1 MSSKRET
8 SVILTITRKEFHQ
21 HIISFRFIV
30 CFILSVILISISTY
44 YRSINFSE
52 RLREY
57 NTAVI
62 NSQND
67 MEQIEALSLLQPKV
81 HKPPVL
87 GSVFVEGI
95 ERKLGTETTISHR
108 YIPAESQGGKILN
121 QFAGVFKTFD
131 FSDVAVILLILLA
144 FLLSYDVVSG
154 EKERG
159 LLSLALSN
167 SIPRHHILL
176 GKFSG
181 GLLSLTFSLT
191 AGMLVGILVMLLVPD
206 VQVSWDFIFRIGLIY
221 FASLV
226 FLSLMLLLGIIVSSI
241 THQSFLSLI
250 FLMFVWVLFTLIIP
264 RAANY
269 TALQVKTITSKREVN
284 EQISQLNTEMNRKI
298 TDYKKTI
305 QPQRSFAAMNRAPDN
320 GGMLTI
326 YGNPPETVEYYR
338 QLCAYAC
345 SLQMEYAQ
353 IFWNLERKRIDDLDK
368 QAKLAE
374 VLSSVSPTAIYKR
387 VLSALAGT
395 DRASYENFINS
406 ARNHRLQIID
416 YIKSQGGFSSDRF
429 FMQYD
434 YNPTEEELRLSRE
447 VAKLYQDYIYARQQS
462 TSKQKLEK
470 LMQMA
475 QQAMNQFRQ
484 YYKDHPQEARKLDL
498 SEMPRFQF
506 THLDISYDLK
516 RSMWNLGLLIF
527 LNIFGFLTAHVAF
540 LKYDVR

>member
-8 SVILTITRKEFHQ
+8 SVIWTITRKEFHQ
-21 HIISFRFIV
+21 HMISFRFIV

-108 YIPAESQGGKILN
+108 YIPAVSQGGKILN
-121 QFAGVFKTFD
+121 QFAGVFRTFD
-131 FSDVAVILLILLA
+131 FSDVAVILLTLLA
-144 FLLSYDVVSG
+144 FLLSYDAVSG

-159 LLSLALSN
+159 LLGLSLSN

-181 GLLSLTFSLT
+181 GLLSLMFSLT
-191 AGMLVGILVMLLVPD
+191 AGMLAGILIMLLVPD
-206 VQVSWDFIFRIGLIY
+206 IQVSWDFIFRIGLIF

-226 FLSLMLLLGIIVSSI
+226 FLSLMLLLGIIASSI

-250 FLMFVWVLFTLIIP
+250 FLMFIWVLFAFIIP
-264 RAANY
+264 RVANY
-269 TALQVKTITSKREVN
+269 SVLQIKTITSKREVN
-284 EQISQLNTEMNRKI
+284 DQISQFNIEMNRKI
-298 TDYKKTI
+298 SDYKKTI
-305 QPQRSFAAMNRAPDN
+305 QPQRSFAAMNGAPDN

-345 SLQMEYAQ
+345 PQQIEYAQ
-353 IFWNLERKRIDDLDK
+353 LFWNLERKRIDDLDK

-374 VLSSVSPTAIYKR
+374 ALSSVSPTAIYKR
-387 VLSALAGT
+387 VLAALAGT
-395 DRASYENFINS
+395 SRASYENFINS
-406 ARNHRLQIID
+406 ARNYRLQIID

-434 YNPTEEELRLSRE
+434 YEPTEQELRLSRE
-447 VAKLYQDYIYARQQS
+447 FSRLYKDFIYARQQPIS
-462 TSKQKLEK
+462 EKDLKRVMQIAMQARKQ
-470 LMQMA
+470 
-475 QQAMNQFRQ
+475 FYQ
-484 YYKDHPQEARKLDL
+484 YYKDHPLKARKLDL

-506 THLDISYDLK
+506 THLDISHDLK

-527 LNIFGFLTAHVAF
+527 LNIFGFLIAHVAF